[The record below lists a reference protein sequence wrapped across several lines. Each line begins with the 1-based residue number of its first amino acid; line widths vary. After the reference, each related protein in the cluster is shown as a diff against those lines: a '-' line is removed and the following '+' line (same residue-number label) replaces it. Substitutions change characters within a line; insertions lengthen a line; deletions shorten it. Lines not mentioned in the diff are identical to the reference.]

1 MDIFDQIAAG
11 VRPQPPESNY
21 TGKAPP
27 SMEEQR
33 LGYVLAKQIPAMAR
47 GFCISTG
54 YGDIVV
60 LPGPLADQLQAL
72 VREATERKLAALG
85 AQA

>member
-1 MDIFDQIAAG
+1 MDVFDQIAAG
-11 VRPQPPESNY
+11 VRPAPPEHRDTRPFTSEQLQLNY
-21 TGKAPP
+21 T
-27 SMEEQR
+27 
-33 LGYVLAKQIPAMAR
+33 LAKQVPDMAR

-72 VREATERKLAALG
+72 VREATERKLG

>member
-33 LGYVLAKQIPAMAR
+33 LGYVLAKQIPAMA
-47 GFCISTG
+47 GK
-54 YGDIVV
+54 
-60 LPGPLADQLQAL
+60 QLWGRNDET
-72 VREATERKLAALG
+72 VY
-85 AQA
+85 